1 MNNVTSLRL
10 QVEQLRV
17 ESRIKRE
24 KTSKTIEDLKN
35 YVLAHQDNDKLIKGF
50 KKKDVNPYKS
60 KDLGCEVI

>member
-17 ESRIKRE
+17 ESKIKRE
-24 KTSKTIEDLKN
+24 KTSRTIEDLKN
-35 YVLAHQDNDKLIKGF
+35 YILTHQDNDKLLKGF

-60 KDLGCEVI
+60 KELGCEVI

>member
-17 ESRIKRE
+17 EAHIKRE